1 MNDKIM
7 PLFVAFSLL
16 TATAYSQPEAKG
28 REYYVKLH
36 EEACELCDVGK
47 FGAALDKWYEIARW
61 TSGATNEVLYYKC
74 AGNMLRIWLEWLDR
88 HEHISQKGYD
98 NMMILT
104 QRIGKL
110 ENAEISPDAWGQ
122 TKKSDLIE
130 FGKDAKKRLLAA
142 KHKISE
148 KADETATD
156 LGIKNNN
163 PYEMSVPVG
172 ALRGIATT
180 IMSPCN
186 IFMAWPASV
195 KLDGDIWI
203 GPLPVFGTGFAACY
217 IVKDIFV
224 GVSDVVTLGWS
235 GNNLYDEDTSPW
247 WWQRFGGKTKAKI
260 FR

>member
-1 MNDKIM
+1 MSDKIK
-7 PLFVAFSLL
+7 PLLAAFSLL
-16 TATAYSQPEAKG
+16 AATAYSQPEAKG

-47 FGAALDKWYEIARW
+47 TREALYKWSEIARW

-74 AGNMLRIWLEWLDR
+74 AGNMLRIWLEWLDC
-88 HEHISQKGYD
+88 HEHITQKGYD
-98 NMMILT
+98 NMMILVK
-104 QRIGKL
+104 RIEKL

-142 KHKISE
+142 KYKISE
-148 KADETATD
+148 KADEVAID
-156 LGIKNNN
+156 RDKNN

-186 IFMAWPASV
+186 IFMAWPAS
-195 KLDGDIWI
+195 LELETDIWLFYV
-203 GPLPVFGTGFAACY
+203 LPVGGTGIAVCY
-217 IVKDIFV
+217 IVKDLFV
-224 GVSDVVTLGWS
+224 GVADMVTLGWA
-235 GNNLYDEDTSPW
+235 GNKIYDEETSPW
-247 WWQRFGGKTKAKI
+247 WWQRFAGKTKAVI